1 MKLRITSFGK
11 LFLLILTITG
21 LAIISVSISTKT
33 DLDNAIEDWTEYEE
47 QSSQSLRD
55 LISLDRTIG
64 YDGMIH
70 SFKNYLLRGDEF
82 YRLEALKAIENVL
95 QILNKYEISGT
106 KEEIAASKAIADV
119 AEQYLKML
127 AVIADM
133 KSQGASLSEIDMA
146 VNVDD
151 SLAIEGLDVLNR
163 SIHENIYYETGQ
175 LKLVFGQIQSATTQQ
190 LYLVGFALFVLLT
203 GGIYLIWFR
212 VVKPL
217 GVLSKVTRRLSS
229 GDVKAQIPGILAKD
243 EIGELAQML
252 NLYKKKAIENFKVER
267 EIRSAHNKYANIL
280 KIATDAIISINEK
293 HEIVIFNHGAE
304 ECFGY
309 KASDVI
315 GKNVEMLIP
324 DQFRERH
331 YQRIENFAASKH
343 NVKRMSDRR
352 PIAGK
357 KKSGET
363 FHAEGSISKVEEDG
377 EMLFTVILRDETDRI
392 NNEVKLKQA
401 TFDAEFAN
409 RSKSAFLANMSHEL
423 RTPLN
428 AIIGFSS
435 LLMESDTVHLTEDKQ
450 REYSK
455 DIHESGQHLLVLIS
469 DLLDLSKIESGKA
482 DLNEQ
487 QVSPLSIIQSSIN
500 FIKVRAD
507 ENNIRV
513 MVEAEAEAEDI
524 EIDADARMLKQ
535 MLVNLLSN
543 AVKFTPEGGE
553 ITVITGQLES
563 GDYSIKVR
571 DSGIGIAEEHL
582 DEVILPFWQVDSKHE
597 KSSEGTGLGLPL
609 VKSLM
614 ELHGGSM
621 SVQSQFGAGT
631 TVELIFPQERV
642 AKEILLQS
650 NVI

>member
-11 LFLLILTITG
+11 LFLLTLTITG
-21 LAIISVSISTKT
+21 LAIISVAISTKA
-33 DLDNAIEDWTEYEE
+33 DLDNAIQDWTEYEE
-47 QSSQSLRD
+47 QSSQSLSD
-55 LISLDRTIG
+55 LIAIDRTIG

-70 SFKNYLLRGDEF
+70 NYKNYILRGDEF
-82 YRLEALKAIENVL
+82 NRLEAIKANENILRILK
-95 QILNKYEISGT
+95 KYEISGS
-106 KEEIAASKAIADV
+106 KEEIAASQAIAGV
-119 AEQYLKML
+119 IEQYRKML
-127 AVIADM
+127 DVITEM
-133 KSQGASLSEIDMA
+133 KKQGASLDEIDAA
-146 VNVDD
+146 VVVDD
-151 SLAIEGLDVLNR
+151 SLAIEGLDTLDR
-163 SIHENIYYETGQ
+163 AIHEKIYHETGQ
-175 LKLVFGQIQSATTQQ
+175 LKLVFGEIQTATTQQ
-190 LYLVGFALFVLLT
+190 LYLTGFALFVLLT
-203 GGIYLIWFR
+203 GGVYLIWFR

-217 GVLSKVTRRLSS
+217 GILTNVMRRLSA
-229 GDVKAQIPGILAKD
+229 GEIKAQIPGVYDKD

-252 NLYKKKAIENFKVER
+252 KLYKKKSIENFKAER
-267 EIRSAHNKYANIL
+267 EIRSTHNKYANIL
-280 KIATDAIISINEK
+280 KIANDSIISINKK
-293 HEIVIFNHGAE
+293 HEIIIFNLGAE

-309 KASDVI
+309 KASEVI
-315 GKNVEMLIP
+315 GKNLEILIP
-324 DQFRERH
+324 DQFREMH
-331 YQRIENFAASKH
+331 SQEISNFAESKQ
-343 NVKRMSDRR
+343 NVKRMNDRR

-363 FHAEGSISKVEEDG
+363 FHAEGSISKVEENG
-377 EMLFTVILRDETDRI
+377 ETFFTVILRDETERI
-392 NNEVKLKQA
+392 RNEAKLKQA

-435 LLMESDTVHLTEDKQ
+435 LLMESDTIHLDDDKQ

-455 DIHESGQHLLVLIS
+455 DIHESGQHLLGLIS

-482 DLNEQ
+482 ALNEQ
-487 QVSPLSIIQSSIN
+487 QVSPLTIIQSSIN

-507 ENNIRV
+507 ENNIKV
-513 MVEAEAEAEDI
+513 VVDDVAEDI

-543 AVKFTPEGGE
+543 AVKFTPKGGE
-553 ITVITGQLES
+553 IVVITGQLEN

-571 DSGIGIAEEHL
+571 DTGIGIAEKHI

-597 KSSEGTGLGLPL
+597 RANEGTGLGLPL
-609 VKSLM
+609 VKSLI
-614 ELHGGSM
+614 ELHGGAM
-621 SVQSQFGAGT
+621 NVKSQIGVGT
-631 TVELIFPQERV
+631 TVELIIPYERV

>member
-33 DLDNAIEDWTEYEE
+33 DLDNAIQDWTKYED

-55 LISLDRTIG
+55 LISLDRSIG
-64 YDGMIH
+64 YGGMIH
-70 SFKNYLLRGDEF
+70 SYKNYLLRGDEF
-82 YRLEALKAIENVL
+82 DRLEAIKANENTLRILK
-95 QILNKYEISGT
+95 KYEKSGS
-106 KEEIAASKAIADV
+106 KEEIAASKAIAGV
-119 AEQYLKML
+119 VKQYRQTLD
-127 AVIADM
+127 VIAEM
-133 KSQGASLSEIDMA
+133 KKQGASLGEIDAA
-146 VNVDD
+146 VVVDD
-151 SLAIEGLDVLNR
+151 SPAIEGLDILDR
-163 SIHENIYYETGQ
+163 SIREKIYHETGQ
-175 LKLVFGQIQSATTQQ
+175 LKLVFGKIQTATTQQ

-203 GGIYLIWFR
+203 GGVYLIWFR

-217 GVLSKVTRRLSS
+217 GILTNVMRRLSA
-229 GDVKAQIPGILAKD
+229 GEVKAQVPEVHAKD
-243 EIGELAQML
+243 EIGDLAQIL
-252 NLYKKKAIENFKVER
+252 NLYKKKSIESVQAER

-280 KIATDAIISINEK
+280 KAAHDAVISINEK

-309 KASDVI
+309 KASEVI
-315 GKNVEMLIP
+315 GENIGMLIP
-324 DQFRERH
+324 EQFRAMH
-331 YQRIENFAASKH
+331 SKKITKFAEDKD
-343 NVKRMSDRR
+343 NIKRKNDRSS
-352 PIAGK
+352 IAGK

-363 FHAEGSISKVEEDG
+363 FLGEGSISKVEENG
-377 EMLFTVILRDETDRI
+377 ETFFTVILRDETERI
-392 NNEVKLKQA
+392 GNEAKLKQA

-435 LLMESDTVHLTEDKQ
+435 LLMDSDTIHLAEEKQ

-455 DIHESGQHLLVLIS
+455 DIHESGQHLLGLIS

-487 QVSPLSIIQSSIN
+487 QISPIDIIQCSIS

-507 ENNIRV
+507 ENNIKV
-513 MVEAEAEAEDI
+513 VIDDVAEDI
-524 EIDADARMLKQ
+524 EIDVDARMLKQ

-543 AVKFTPEGGE
+543 AVKFTPKGGE
-553 ITVITGQLES
+553 IKVITGQLES

-571 DSGIGIAEEHL
+571 DSGIGIAEEHI

-597 KSSEGTGLGLPL
+597 RANEGTGLGLPL
-609 VKSLM
+609 VKSLI

-621 SVQSQFGAGT
+621 NVQSQFGAGT
-631 TVELIFPQERV
+631 TVELIIPNERV
-642 AKEILLQS
+642 AKEVLLQS

>member
-21 LAIISVSISTKT
+21 LAIISVSISSKT
-33 DLDNAIEDWTEYEE
+33 DLDNAISDWAEYEE
-47 QSSQSLRD
+47 HSSQSLRD
-55 LISLDRTIG
+55 LRDLDRNIG

-70 SFKNYLLRGDEF
+70 NVKNYLLRGDEF
-82 YRLEALKAIENVL
+82 DRLEALKAIENIQL
-95 QILNKYEISGT
+95 ILKKYEIYGT
-106 KEEIAASKAIADV
+106 KEEIAASKAIAGV
-119 AEQYLKML
+119 VEQYLKVL
-127 AVIADM
+127 DVITEM
-133 KSQGASLSEIDMA
+133 KKQGASSSEIDA
-146 VNVDD
+146 VVIVDD
-151 SLAIEGLDVLNR
+151 APAIEGLDIIDR
-163 SIHENIYYETGQ
+163 SIHEKIYYETGHLTQ
-175 LKLVFGQIQSATTQQ
+175 VFAKIQTATTQQ

-217 GVLSKVTRRLSS
+217 GILADVMKRLSA
-229 GDVKAQIPGILAKD
+229 GEIKTQIPGACAKD
-243 EIGELAQML
+243 EIGELAQIL

-267 EIRSAHNKYANIL
+267 EIRSSNHKYENIL
-280 KIATDAIISINEK
+280 KVAHDAIITINEK

-315 GKNVEMLIP
+315 GKNIDMLIP
-324 DQFRERH
+324 DQFRAMHRKE
-331 YQRIENFAASKH
+331 INKFAESKK
-343 NVKRMSDRR
+343 NVKRMNDRR
-352 PIAGK
+352 SIAGK

-363 FHAEGSISKVEEDG
+363 FQAEGSISKVEENG
-377 EMLFTVILRDETDRI
+377 EIFFTVILRDETERL
-392 NNEVKLKQA
+392 NNEAKLKQA

-409 RSKSAFLANMSHEL
+409 RSMSAFLANMSHEL

-435 LLMESDTVHLTEDKQ
+435 LLMESDTIHLAEEKQ

-455 DIHESGQHLLVLIS
+455 DIHESGQHLLGLIS

-487 QVSPLSIIQSSIN
+487 QISPSSTIQSSIN

-507 ENNIRV
+507 KNNIKV
-513 MVEAEAEAEDI
+513 VVDDEVEDI
-524 EIDADARMLKQ
+524 EIHADARMLKQ

-543 AVKFTPEGGE
+543 AVKFTPKGGE

-563 GDYSIKVR
+563 GDYSIKVS
-571 DSGIGIAEEHL
+571 DSGIGIAKEHL
-582 DEVILPFWQVDSKHE
+582 DDVILPFWQVDSKHE
-597 KSSEGTGLGLPL
+597 KSNEGTGLGLPL
-609 VKSLM
+609 VKSLI
-614 ELHGGSM
+614 ELHGGTM
-621 SVQSQFGAGT
+621 NVQSQIGIGT
-631 TVELIFPQERV
+631 TVELIIPFERV